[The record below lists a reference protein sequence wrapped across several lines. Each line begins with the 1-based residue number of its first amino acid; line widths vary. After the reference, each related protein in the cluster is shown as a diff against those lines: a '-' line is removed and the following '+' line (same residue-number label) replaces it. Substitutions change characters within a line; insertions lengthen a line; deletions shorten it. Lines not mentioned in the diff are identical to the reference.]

1 MLHSLGRAERH
12 VVFPVTDTCVVSS
25 SSPLQRCVTFI
36 YTHPYMSQQ
45 MFLQDSRVAGS
56 LYIFKKCT
64 QVLPGCL
71 LIRLQY
77 LNKGALTSRAKAFV
91 HSCPGSE
98 SVVYWPKIHLGQV
111 AHAKV
116 LP

>member
-1 MLHSLGRAERH
+1 MAK
-12 VVFPVTDTCVVSS
+12 
-25 SSPLQRCVTFI
+25 
-36 YTHPYMSQQ
+36 Q
-45 MFLQDSRVAGS
+45 MFLQDSGIGGS
-56 LYIFKKCT
+56 PYIFKKCT

-77 LNKGALTSRAKAFV
+77 LNKGALTSWAKAFT
-91 HSCPGSE
+91 HWCPGSE
-98 SVVYWPKIHLGQV
+98 SVVSWPKSHLGQV